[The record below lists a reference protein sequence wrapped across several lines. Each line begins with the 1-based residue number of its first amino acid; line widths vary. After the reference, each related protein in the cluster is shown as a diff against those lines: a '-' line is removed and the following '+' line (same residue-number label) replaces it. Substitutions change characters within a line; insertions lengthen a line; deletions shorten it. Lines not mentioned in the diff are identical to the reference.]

1 MDHVWKVFR
10 ERKDIEM
17 SFIVSA
23 GFGLVIL
30 SFVITADYE
39 PEAILALPVVVVWG
53 IATLYFIVSMH
64 GFHRSHKT

>member
-23 GFGLVIL
+23 GLGLMILAFAVI
-30 SFVITADYE
+30 ADYE
-39 PEAILALPVVVVWG
+39 PEVILALPVLVVWG
-53 IATLYFIVSMH
+53 IATLYFIVAMH